1 MRSIRPIE
9 CGAWMCATEQLGTT
23 YSVRARWVVNAAGT
37 WTDAVNPR
45 RFGVESPYKQGLE
58 GGVTA
63 YPARAG
69 GAGGCVGTPIFCT
82 YRTQMDTPLK
92 IIEGGGFA
100 A

>member
-1 MRSIRPIE
+1 VRSIRPIE

-23 YSVRARWVVNAAGT
+23 YSVRTRWVVNAAGT

-63 YPARAG
+63 SEAGPTRRVPEGRA
-69 GAGGCVGTPIFCT
+69 AASAPRYSVPTALRWTP
-82 YRTQMDTPLK
+82 PLK
-92 IIEGGGFA
+92 
-100 A
+100 